1 MAAGLAGMD
10 DTLEA
15 LREALSWP
23 MQYST
28 AAVQLGVRWP
38 KGLLLHGPPGCGKT
52 AAVHAVALECGAA
65 MHLVTAASIVGAFT
79 GESERRLRD
88 VFAAAN
94 KDAEAGQLVVIFLDE
109 VDSLC
114 PRRES
119 ARQQEARIVGQL
131 LTLLDGAT
139 ALGPQCKQVEHGKQR
154 LGHILVVGAT
164 SRPNAVDPA
173 LRRPGRLEREIL
185 VPIPDAAARTSIL
198 RLLTQ
203 RLPLDGSVDLQQLA
217 FECHGYTGADL
228 GALCREAG
236 MSAIAFL
243 HTAPRSMMRLVTAD
257 DFVAAMKRVGPSMA
271 RGAAVEYRPINWD
284 DIGGLSAVKQQLK
297 QAVEWPLRHS
307 GAFERLGLSP
317 PRGVLLHGPPGC
329 SKTTLVRAA
338 ATASGATLIPLSGT
352 QLYSMHVGEGE
363 AILRETFRRARLV
376 APSIVFLDELDS
388 LVGKR
393 VDREIAS
400 DVTARVLSSFLTEMD
415 GLELAQGVL
424 VMGATNRPQALDAAL
439 IRPGRFD
446 VILYVPP
453 PDELGRLQA
462 LQIHTRKIPLT
473 ADVNLATI
481 AACTDCFTGAE
492 LAAVCREAA
501 LAALREDI
509 EGARR
514 VHPRHFTFA
523 LGTIQPHLTAADL
536 AEWEAWPERAAR
548 S

>member
-236 MSAIAFL
+236 MSAIAVMADSAAGAEAPAGAAPATVGPAASRPSLFPAPSAESPMQMEIAQCAEFL

-338 ATASGATLIPLSGT
+338 ATASGATLIPLSG
-352 QLYSMHVGEGE
+352 
-363 AILRETFRRARLV
+363 
-376 APSIVFLDELDS
+376 
-388 LVGKR
+388 
-393 VDREIAS
+393 
-400 DVTARVLSSFLTEMD
+400 
-415 GLELAQGVL
+415 
-424 VMGATNRPQALDAAL
+424 
-439 IRPGRFD
+439 
-446 VILYVPP
+446 
-453 PDELGRLQA
+453 
-462 LQIHTRKIPLT
+462 
-473 ADVNLATI
+473 
-481 AACTDCFTGAE
+481 
-492 LAAVCREAA
+492 
-501 LAALREDI
+501 
-509 EGARR
+509 
-514 VHPRHFTFA
+514 
-523 LGTIQPHLTAADL
+523 
-536 AEWEAWPERAAR
+536 
-548 S
+548 